1 MKKVILLMSLV
12 VLGVACKKEIQ
23 KNTSLTQK
31 YELNNDADQLQDR
44 FFETVE
50 DIAVEMESA
59 DRNAL
64 QWLHLAHLESPS
76 ANNANMAVA
85 DIKVANQ
92 YAYVL
97 FKANNS
103 STSVI
108 DVVDLSDEDIPL
120 LVSSL
125 RLNQAAL
132 SSMVVTETEVV
143 AIGQTERKEKALYR
157 IGLELGKLT
166 TKVSLEAAPDLGSL
180 SLKGQDIFL
189 NSENGSWLVS
199 ADDLSSS
206 KLSEQVELQNQKVV
220 YKDHVIGLTPSSELA
235 ISKTTEKGSASESIL
250 PIKTQKFVEHS
261 QYLLIADAYG
271 QVNIV
276 EGISPLEYNKCKGKK
291 KGKKDKRDKKRKDR
305 DDEKKKGDKKAC
317 EADVEVE
324 FDGCS
329 GLEIRSSKDLS
340 NIVLD
345 LAPEGPGSEDVKFD
359 GLSGKFKAIDYS
371 SDVVGVWV
379 KSGCNQSGDCPGCG
393 EYFSNDDCDGNDDD
407 DDDDSGDDD
416 DDDDNSYGCD
426 CEGRMQSFSFFYDG
440 PSGATIVAK
449 DKKQSYVITTITNAQ
464 NGSTYLISGANSGN
478 DHRLESQ
485 TYLGTSGGE
494 FYNIH
499 TSCSENIIDNV
510 YGPFTIVG
518 YTDGAG
524 STCETTNPPVT
535 AQKLSECT
543 VVGADPGYAFFQ
555 AVWLDDFFKD
565 PTNGNLFD
573 RGYRFEGGSGVFK
586 ELPDGRAVLYGEIY
600 SPNYPNNR
608 WDMTVYFKGKST
620 WAEWSAQG
628 KTFKQGAGYIDGAH
642 EDWTYYMMDETK
654 SNVMVGLGD
663 NAGFIS
669 NLTQRPS
676 DGSMGFQIG
685 EGGANDKNSAFG
697 MAGWFFYE
705 HPDGSIKK
713 ADWNL
718 DVVNCVEQ

>member
-220 YKDHVIGLTPSSELA
+220 YKDHAIGLTPGSELS

-305 DDEKKKGDKKAC
+305 DDEKKKNDKKAC
-317 EADVEVE
+317 EADVDVE

-371 SDVVGVWV
+371 SEVVGVWV

-393 EYFSNDDCDGNDDD
+393 EYFSNDDCD
-407 DDDDSGDDD
+407 
-416 DDDDNSYGCD
+416 
-426 CEGRMQSFSFFYDG
+426 E
-440 PSGATIVAK
+440 
-449 DKKQSYVITTITNAQ
+449 